1 MTLISYST
9 FPQVMGAFLY
19 GKTMRIDAVRVHAE
33 SDSVMDKNALS
44 MYYLVR
50 GIRLNMDK
58 S

>member
-33 SDSVMDKNALS
+33 SDSVTQNWTEMS
-44 MYYLVR
+44 Q
-50 GIRLNMDK
+50 
-58 S
+58 